1 MLITHL
7 TTRKIVMPFTTI
19 EELYYNTN
27 FRISLTPNSAQQ
39 DDFAQSKDQLFQK
52 IYEERIKPHLQE
64 YLDYPILSSDD
75 AFNLIRNDYKT
86 AVYTLHGSE
95 M

>member
-1 MLITHL
+1 
-7 TTRKIVMPFTTI
+7 MPFTTI

-64 YLDYPILSSDD
+64 YLDYPIISNNDKSN
-75 AFNLIRNDYKT
+75 FIKNDYKT
-86 AVYTLHGSE
+86 AVYSLHGSV